1 MKYQNSEKNDSMGE
15 FHNQLIQLVDMT
27 TLSPPEVITILR
39 MIASNI
45 ERLFEI
51 SVKGQ

>member
-1 MKYQNSEKNDSMGE
+1 MEYQDQAKNDLMGE

-27 TLSPPEVITILR
+27 TLSPPETITILR
-39 MIASNI
+39 MIAANI
-45 ERLFEI
+45 EKLFET